1 MLTPTYKLIY
11 GTKDIT
17 KDVSKYV
24 TNIDYTDFEHG
35 QSDEIRITFEDS
47 ELLWQ
52 SSWIP
57 SKGDVLTLSI
67 GYEGQKL
74 LNCGK
79 FEIDELEYETPPD
92 TITVKALAT
101 SIKKPLRQKNSI
113 AYENKSLKQIASEI
127 AKKHNLKLV
136 GNIADVKIQRI
147 TQNQQKDLEFL
158 KNLAE
163 EYGYIFKITSDK
175 LVFYETEK
183 LKSASVT
190 KIFYKK
196 DLSRISLSE
205 KTSQKYKAV
214 QVSYHNPKTGKTVK
228 TTVKNPGVVNGD
240 TLKISTRCE
249 NKQQAILKAKAA
261 STSGDTGIEG
271 SIELIGNQYL
281 VAGINIELKGIGHFS
296 GKYHVSQAH
305 HTIDKSVGFKTI
317 LEVKSC

>member
-1 MLTPTYKLIY
+1 MLKPIFKLTY
-11 GTKDIT
+11 GSKDIT
-17 KDVSKYV
+17 KDVSRFV

-35 QSDEIRITFEDS
+35 QSDEINITLEDS

-52 SSWIP
+52 SAWIP
-57 SKGDVLTLSI
+57 CKGDVLGLSI

-74 LNCGK
+74 LNCGR

-101 SIKKPLRQKNSI
+101 SIKKALRQKNAV
-113 AYENKSLKQIASEI
+113 AYENKTLKQIATEI
-127 AKKHNLKLV
+127 AKKHGLKLV
-136 GNIADVKIQRI
+136 GSIADVKIQRI
-147 TQNQQKDLEFL
+147 TQNQQKDLTFL

-163 EYGYIFKITSDK
+163 EYGYIFKITADS

-183 LKSASVT
+183 LKSASPT
-190 KIFYKK
+190 KIFNKK
-196 DLSRISLSE
+196 DLSRINLSE

-228 TTVKNPGVVNGD
+228 TTVKNVGVVNGD
-240 TLKISTRCE
+240 TLKIGTRCE
-249 NKQQAILKAKAA
+249 NIQQAILKAKAA
-261 STSGDTGIEG
+261 ITKGDTGIEG

-296 GKYHVSQAH
+296 GKYHVTQAR
-305 HTIDKSVGFKTI
+305 HTIDKSIGFKTA

>member
-1 MLTPTYKLIY
+1 MLIPTYKLIY
-11 GTKDIT
+11 GSKDIT

-35 QSDEIRITFEDS
+35 QSDEINITFEDS

-52 SSWIP
+52 SAWIP
-57 SKGDVLTLSI
+57 CKGDVLGLSI
-67 GYEGQKL
+67 GYKGQKL

-101 SIKKPLRQKNSI
+101 SIKKALRQKNAI
-113 AYENKSLKQIASEI
+113 AYENKTLKQVAAEI
-127 AKKHNLKLV
+127 AKKHGLKLV
-136 GNIADVKIQRI
+136 GSIADVKIQRI
-147 TQNQQKDLEFL
+147 TQNQQKDLTFL

-163 EYGYIFKITSDK
+163 EYGYIFKITADS

-183 LKSASVT
+183 LKSASPT
-190 KIFYKK
+190 KIFNKK
-196 DLSRISLSE
+196 DLSRINLSE

-228 TTVKNPGVVNGD
+228 TIVKNPGVITGD
-240 TLKISTRCE
+240 TLKISARCE

-261 STSGDTGIEG
+261 ITKGDTGIEG

-296 GKYHVSQAH
+296 GKYHVTQAR
-305 HTIDKSVGFKTI
+305 HTIDKSVGFKTA